1 VLILFFLIYTLIS
14 TQLKREIVH
23 RVYENFNK
31 ILEPELQELC
41 LVCENRSLP
50 PFLVTNEVVD
60 FNEKLKECTIAIPK
74 TNITSLS
81 ATIRIR
87 LNYLDQSNLFHL
99 FAMESSWWCI
109 YLSVKNLEQNY
120 SRIFIEPTGT
130 EKIHHPFAIG
140 MIKALSNHGSQP
152 LADVYDVYGPGVA
165 VYQTREFGQFKLPW
179 PLWSYTTF
187 YKKVKPHTLSME
199 MIKRIKD
206 SCPKPV
212 TNRSKEIILID
223 RKGSRRLVHNNVQDF
238 ARVVEFQQ
246 DDDFCQTVNLMR
258 NTRVLI
264 GVHGAGLTN
273 LALLEPGSI
282 VVEILMRTGF
292 DQYYYKAEYANMARF
307 FGMRYY
313 YFDSESVS
321 PLGCGIHCEEV
332 KIDTKKLKRNI
343 LKIYNLSFS
352 FFPTMCWNYFTTSTQ
367 RHIYRIITTC
377 KQTQ

>member
-1 VLILFFLIYTLIS
+1 MFFLKKHLIFTSVLILFFLIFTLIS
-14 TQLKREIVH
+14 TQLKQEIVH
-23 RVYENFNK
+23 RVYENFHK

-60 FNEKLKECTIAIPK
+60 FNEKLKECTIATPK
-74 TNITSLS
+74 TNVTSLS
-81 ATIRIR
+81 ATIRVR

-99 FAMESSWWCI
+99 FAMESSWWCL
-109 YLSVKNLEQNY
+109 YLSVKKLEQNY
-120 SRIFIEPTGT
+120 SRIFIEPIGID
-130 EKIHHPFAIG
+130 KLYHPFAIG
-140 MIKALSNHGSQP
+140 MIKALSKHGLQP
-152 LADVYDVYGPGVA
+152 SSDVYDVYGPGVA

-187 YKKVKPHTLSME
+187 YKKMKPHTLSME

-206 SCPKPV
+206 SCPNAV

-223 RKGSRRLVHNNVQDF
+223 RKNSRRLVHDSVQDF
-238 ARVVEFQQ
+238 ARVVEFHQ

-282 VVEILMRTGF
+282 VIEILMRGGGF
-292 DQYYYKAEYANMARF
+292 NPYYYKAEYANMARF
-307 FGMRYY
+307 FGIKYY
-313 YFDSESVS
+313 YFDSKSVS
-321 PLGCGIHCEEV
+321 PPGCGIHCEEV
-332 KIDTKKLKRNI
+332 KIDTKKLKRNA
-343 LKIYNLSFS
+343 LKLYYLLVSPSSF
-352 FFPTMCWNYFTTSTQ
+352 TLC
-367 RHIYRIITTC
+367 
-377 KQTQ
+377 